1 MAEQQ
6 GPPLPLLT
14 PVRMFVS
21 ITYTEN
27 SSPFL
32 HPQESDLG
40 THSRVVLSR
49 FFHSLYI
56 RANFLLHGLEDSQD
70 QRPLEKRPSWPC
82 SKVWAQLSVG
92 ILGITDPM
100 TWAGQSEPWAAP
112 KGIYVIPVY
121 ALSQFKYAMASKQ
134 EE

>member
-14 PVRMFVS
+14 HVRMFVS

-27 SSPFL
+27 SSPSL

-40 THSRVVLSR
+40 TRSRIVLSR

-70 QRPLEKRPSWPC
+70 QRPLEKHPSRAC
-82 SKVWAQLSVG
+82 SKVWAWFQLG
-92 ILGITDPM
+92 YWGP
-100 TWAGQSEPWAAP
+100 QSP
-112 KGIYVIPVY
+112 
-121 ALSQFKYAMASKQ
+121 
-134 EE
+134 